1 MSRNAK
7 EVEKGT
13 IGDRHRNDRMA
24 QEQETGRN
32 HESRGMHDEGEA
44 EKEGLRHWATIL
56 SAFLVGFGLVLMWL
70 AIAPGFKEVI
80 FGIALGIAVL
90 PVFREAFEHARE
102 NFFNADF
109 LMGLAAIGAALIGV
123 WEEGAMVLLLYN
135 VAESIEDYTVDK
147 VRNIVTRMAHLLP
160 KRALAKRDGM
170 LEEVAVESLRTGDE
184 IVVKPGWRIP
194 VDGRILVG
202 SSTIDTSAI
211 TGESIPVEKTSGDEV
226 LSGTLNIEGSLEI
239 RVEKP
244 FSDSTINRIIRLV
257 MAARERKTSIERVVD
272 KFSRRYTPTMLLLAL
287 GVMVIPPVFFGGSW
301 PTWVYRS
308 LIVLIIACPS
318 AFVIATPVT
327 VLMGLTRA
335 MWSGVLVK
343 GGIYLEEIARV
354 RAVAF
359 DKTGTLTQGRLK
371 VAEVYPGSGHTQ
383 EEVLRFATVAEAQ
396 SSHPISQ
403 AIMEGAKD
411 RGIKPNGD
419 VELVEVPGKG
429 IIATFK
435 AGDIVIIGKSA
446 FLAERGITPPPLI
459 AEHIARA
466 QGTVVSVAVNASFI
480 GVITIADEIRPEAK
494 QAIEALYSLGVD
506 RVEILTGDVENTARY
521 VAEQV
526 GVHHYLSGLLPEE
539 KVSRVNRLRELYGS
553 VVMVGDGMNDAP
565 VLAASSVGIAVG
577 TAGNDIALEAA
588 DIALVNSDLTAVP
601 YTIQLGQ
608 KVSRKLKIN
617 IGLTLFFKILVIVLG
632 ALGVIPLWF
641 AVIGDDGMTLII
653 LANALPL
660 LRFKKPLP
668 NRSEESRRVKKTTE
682 LM

>member
-1 MSRNAK
+1 MNKDAR
-7 EVEKGT
+7 ETEKSAIDVDPFIDHSDTKQDAGRVH
-13 IGDRHRNDRMA
+13 GDRGPH
-24 QEQETGRN
+24 
-32 HESRGMHDEGEA
+32 SDEKA
-44 EKEGLRHWATIL
+44 EKEGLRRWATIL
-56 SAFLVGFGLVLMWL
+56 SAFLFGFGIVLG
-70 AIAPGFKEVI
+70 AVPVAPGLQEVI

-90 PVFREAFEHARE
+90 PVFREAFEHVRE
-102 NFFNADF
+102 NPFNADL

-135 VAESIEDYTVDK
+135 VAESLEDYTVDK

-160 KRALAKRDGM
+160 KRAVVKRDGI
-170 LEEVAVESLRTGDE
+170 LEDVAVETLRVGEE

-202 SSTIDTSAI
+202 SSTIDTSTI
-211 TGESIPVEKTSGDEV
+211 TGESIPVGKTSGDEV
-226 LSGTLNIEGSLEI
+226 LSGTLNLEGSLEV

-244 FSDSTINRIIRLV
+244 FSDSTINRIVRLV
-257 MAARERKTSIERVVD
+257 MEARERKTSIERVVD

-287 GVMVIPPVFFGGSW
+287 SIMVIPPVFFGGSW

-354 RAVAF
+354 RVVAF

-371 VAEVYPGSGHTQ
+371 VAEVYPSSGHTQ
-383 EEVLRFATVAEAQ
+383 EEVLRFAAIAEAQ
-396 SSHPISQ
+396 SSHPISR

-411 RGIKPNGD
+411 QGFKPNGD

-435 AGDIVIIGKSA
+435 AGKIVIVGKPA
-446 FLAERGITPPPLI
+446 FLAERGIASPPPI
-459 AEHIARA
+459 GEYIARA

-480 GVITIADEIRPEAK
+480 GVIAIADEIRPEAK
-494 QAIEALYSLGVD
+494 QAIKTLHSLGVD

-521 VAEQV
+521 VAEQL
-526 GVHHYLSGLLPEE
+526 GVHHYLAGLLPEE
-539 KVSRVNRLRELYGS
+539 KVARINQLRELYGS
-553 VVMVGDGMNDAP
+553 VVMVGDGVNDAP

-588 DIALVNSDLTAVP
+588 DVALVNSDLTAVP

-653 LANALPL
+653 LANALPI
-660 LRFKKPLP
+660 LRFKKPSREQER
-668 NRSEESRRVKKTTE
+668 RSRDD
-682 LM
+682 